1 MGKFDAKD
9 QDFASIFFGRRL
21 AASKDAPKGKTVT
34 AQAVEDPNAVKK
46 LPWDN
51 AVVVP
56 VSDYGNTQ
64 KRLFAAVSEKIKKYR
79 VAGAEIK
86 EESFRIHE
94 VEKLLNGATATR
106 YAKAIYSISLPT
118 SHPHVRRT
126 IRAAAF
132 YDGTK
137 RDPVDVDGVVYDE
150 HDQPLAFNATT
161 FDRLAVEI
169 PDAPSAK
176 GSLVLPAENGG
187 FEEIPSKNV
196 EAAAEALAAKG
207 IEVKARWIDRVYG
220 ERYGCICRFVDAPA
234 ERIAEVIETVKRVD
248 AAQDAKEDKY
258 DERAD
263 EKKSFPWAKKD
274 YDDRAGEKGKA
285 DSNWTTPAYDDRAS
299 QKGKDSAV
307 TAAYGTEAAMQR
319 TEKKVSGR
327 GAPEA
332 LRMAQVKD
340 CPKCGGKLLHAGQQ
354 DPKSGKMIRGYLCS
368 ECGASFPA
376 SERKAQMA
384 TDDPYEGSATGKPGA
399 PYEYPD
405 ADTRKPSK
413 EALDK
418 PEVIEGEAD
427 APRAADDPYKGE
439 GKAITKFVI
448 PDAPA
453 SKEAINPEVAKDEA
467 GVPRATDDP
476 YAGQAKDQ
484 GDKFTSEEGGKPSK
498 EATELSP
505 AAKVRKARRERVLAE
520 ISRMRA
526 VAAAAR
532 AKK

>member
-1 MGKFDAKD
+1 VGKFDAKD
-9 QDFASIFFGRRL
+9 QDFASIFFGRRM

-34 AQAVEDPNAVKK
+34 AQVEDPDSVKK
-46 LPWDN
+46 LPWEN

-56 VSDYGNTQ
+56 SADFGNTQ
-64 KRLFAAVSEKIKKYR
+64 KKLFAAVNEKIKKYR

-94 VEKLLNGATATR
+94 VEKLLNGATAVR
-106 YAKAIYSISLPT
+106 YAKAVYSISLPT

-126 IRAAAF
+126 IRTAAF

-319 TEKKVSGR
+319 TEKRKTLSSR
-327 GAPEA
+327 P
-332 LRMAQVKD
+332 VK
-340 CPKCGGKLLHAGQQ
+340 AE
-354 DPKSGKMIRGYLCS
+354 DPK
-368 ECGASFPA
+368 
-376 SERKAQMA
+376 A
-384 TDDPYEGSATGKPGA
+384 TDDPYDGTADKKPGVA
-399 PYEYPD
+399 YEYPD

-427 APRAADDPYKGE
+427 APRATDDPYKGE

-453 SKEAINPEVAKDEA
+453 SKEAIDPEVAKDEA